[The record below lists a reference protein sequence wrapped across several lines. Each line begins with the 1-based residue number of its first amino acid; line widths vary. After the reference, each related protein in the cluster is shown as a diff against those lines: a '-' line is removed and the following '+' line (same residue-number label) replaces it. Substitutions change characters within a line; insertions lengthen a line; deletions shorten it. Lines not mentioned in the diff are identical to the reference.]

1 MKQRIPWW
9 LLLVA
14 ALGLCIPAASLRA
27 DTDDEVAARNVATGV
42 AGAFTNG
49 GFKLRDG
56 HWTGRLQAGKS
67 QVIQVNLYAGNQYW
81 FSLGATP
88 SAKRLSIAI
97 YDEAG
102 RPLASE
108 PYAEDGKA
116 AAGFSPA
123 ASGSYFVKVSEKE
136 GGPAAFCLIYSYK

>member
-1 MKQRIPWW
+1 MKRRIPW
-9 LLLVA
+9 LVMLMA
-14 ALGLCIPAASLRA
+14 ALGLCTPAASLHA
-27 DTDDEVAARNVATGV
+27 ETDAEVAARNAATSV

-56 HWTGRLQAGKS
+56 HWTGRLQPGKS
-67 QVIQVNLYAGNQYW
+67 QVIQVNLFAGNQYW

-116 AAGFSPA
+116 AAGFSPE
-123 ASGSYFVKVSEKE
+123 ASGSYFEKVSEKE
-136 GGPAAFCLIYSYK
+136 GGATAFCLIYSYK